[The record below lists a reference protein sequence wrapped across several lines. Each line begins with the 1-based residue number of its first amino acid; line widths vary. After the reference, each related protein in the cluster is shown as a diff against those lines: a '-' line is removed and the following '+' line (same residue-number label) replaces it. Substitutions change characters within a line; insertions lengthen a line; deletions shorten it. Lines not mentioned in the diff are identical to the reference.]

1 MSRQKNQSFKG
12 HGLSKG
18 KEREPRTL
26 IRFKTTLMNTLMDVL
41 RHRPGWVEVK
51 DEGEWDFYWCDVSW
65 LRENFDHTYM
75 DEHVRISHFR
85 NHYELTRKNYMVK
98 NLKRFRKQ
106 LEREAGKVEAAKCD
120 FFPKTFEMPCEYHLF
135 VEEFRKNP
143 GITWIMKPVARSQ
156 GKGIFLFR
164 RLKDIMDWR
173 KGTVGKKLTI
183 VEAQPN
189 RANVNPSGSH
199 HCHNQDTKS
208 SDDQKEEI
216 PVENYVA
223 QRYVEN
229 PYLIG
234 GRKFDLRVY
243 VLVMSYIPLRAWLYR
258 DGFARFSNTRFT
270 LNSIDD
276 HCILPETSLPV
287 PSSRAPSHGPGE
299 LFHPK
304 DTCQLFLLASEP
316 GPGSQCSLWAAGN
329 IATSLCMLALDHQPL
344 PDVHLT
350 NVAVQKTS
358 PDYHPK
364 KGCKWMIQRFRQYL
378 ASKHGPEAVERLFR
392 DMDNIFIRSL
402 QSVQKVIISDK
413 HCFELYGYDIL
424 IDQDLKPWLLE
435 VNASP
440 SLTAS
445 SQEDYE
451 LKTCLLED
459 TLHVV
464 DMEARLTGRE
474 KRVGGF
480 DLMWND
486 GPVSREEGPSDLSGM
501 GNFVTNTHLGCVN
514 DRKEQLRQLFRS
526 LQVQKKAPG

>member
-1 MSRQKNQSFKG
+1 MSRPKMTSLHPEKTQRIYKLPELIIQQGHQIQKSKLQG
-12 HGLSKG
+12 PWIVKG
-18 KEREPRTL
+18 KRARAESTNPVQ
-26 IRFKTTLMNTLMDVL
+26 D
-41 RHRPGWVEVK
+41 RPHEHTHGCPSPQARMGGS
-51 DEGEWDFYWCDVSW
+51 EGD
-65 LRENFDHTYM
+65 T
-75 DEHVRISHFR
+75 R
-85 NHYELTRKNYMVK
+85 N
-98 NLKRFRKQ
+98 
-106 LEREAGKVEAAKCD
+106 
-120 FFPKTFEMPCEYHLF
+120 
-135 VEEFRKNP
+135 
-143 GITWIMKPVARSQ
+143 
-156 GKGIFLFR
+156 
-164 RLKDIMDWR
+164 
-173 KGTVGKKLTI
+173 
-183 VEAQPN
+183 
-189 RANVNPSGSH
+189 
-199 HCHNQDTKS
+199 
-208 SDDQKEEI
+208 SDDQKDDI

-223 QRYVEN
+223 QRYIEN

-276 HCILPETSLPV
+276 
-287 PSSRAPSHGPGE
+287 
-299 LFHPK
+299 
-304 DTCQLFLLASEP
+304 QY
-316 GPGSQCSLWAAGN
+316 
-329 IATSLCMLALDHQPL
+329 
-344 PDVHLT
+344 VHLT

-364 KGCKWMIQRFRQYL
+364 KGSKWMLQRFRQYL
-378 ASKHGPEAVERLFR
+378 TSKHGPQAVETLFR
-392 DMDNIFIRSL
+392 DMDNIFIKSL

-486 GPVSREEGPSDLSGM
+486 GPVSREEGPPDLSGM

-514 DRKEQLRQLFRS
+514 DRKKQLRQLFCS
-526 LQVQKKAPG
+526 LQVQKKASS